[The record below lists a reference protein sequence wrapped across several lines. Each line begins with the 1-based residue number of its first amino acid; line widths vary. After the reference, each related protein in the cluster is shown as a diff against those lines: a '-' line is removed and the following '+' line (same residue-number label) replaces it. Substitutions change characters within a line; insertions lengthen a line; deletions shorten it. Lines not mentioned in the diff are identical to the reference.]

1 MSFQIS
7 SEKIGN
13 PLLIELLKTVTDCF
27 EGIGL
32 PFYVIGATARD
43 IIMRQLI
50 DTASARRTRDLDI
63 AIAIP
68 DWGKFDKAAEAL
80 KAAGLRKDTEQYQ
93 RFYLGDYELD
103 VVPYGGVAKEDNRIY
118 WPLEEEIA
126 MSVKGFDEVLQDA
139 ITVNIDGRFDVK
151 IASLPG
157 LFLLKLN
164 AWLDRHNRTAKDAE
178 DMNFILE
185 NYFAANVDRDFTSD
199 KYAKV
204 YDRDD
209 FDTYLVGGIW
219 LAYDLLPLLNT
230 AELLSYYA
238 DAIRQEIDKAEAS
251 PLINQILEYQT
262 SLSYD
267 LVVKTWRE
275 IANSLRGE

>member
-13 PLLIELLKTVTDCF
+13 PLLIELLKTITDCF

-43 IIMRQLI
+43 IIMRQLV
-50 DTASARRTRDLDI
+50 DTASARRTQDLDI

-68 DWGKFDKAAEAL
+68 DWGKFEEASDVL
-80 KAAGLRKDTEQYQ
+80 IVAGLRKDPRQHQ
-93 RFYLGDYELD
+93 RFYLGSYELD
-103 VVPYGGVAKEDNRIY
+103 VVPYGGVAKEDDRIY
-118 WPLEEEIA
+118 WPPEEDIA
-126 MSVKGFDEVLQDA
+126 MSVKGFEEVLRDA
-139 ITVNIDGRFDVK
+139 ITVNIDGEFDIK
-151 IASLPG
+151 IASLHG
-157 LFLLKLN
+157 LFLLKFN
-164 AWLDRHNRTAKDAE
+164 AWLDRYHRTAKDAE

-185 NYFAANVDRDFTSD
+185 NYFEANIDRKFHTE
-199 KYAKV
+199 V

-209 FDTYLVGGIW
+209 FDKYLVGGIW

-230 AELLSYYA
+230 GELLAYYA

-251 PLINQILEYQT
+251 PLINQILEHQT
-262 SLSYD
+262 RQSYD
-267 LVVKTWRE
+267 LVMKTWRE
-275 IANSLRGE
+275 IANILREE